1 MKVSLMWGKKKK
13 IELSKTFKNV
23 SLEEVVQCITH
34 FLLYVEQHAL
44 FNMQSQTDKPVE
56 SSRYCCL

>member
-34 FLLYVEQHAL
+34 FLLYVEQH
-44 FNMQSQTDKPVE
+44 
-56 SSRYCCL
+56 RY